1 MYESFYGFRE
11 KPFHVTADPSFL
23 YPSQEHQEAMAHL
36 TYGIQQRVGFLM
48 ITGEVGTGKTTLC
61 KALLDKL
68 PGETKTALVLNPA
81 LNPTELL
88 QTIARDFGILRGKTG
103 VASGRGRVS
112 RGKLIT
118 LIEQFLLKQA
128 ATGKSAVVIIDE
140 AQALSPSALEQVRLL
155 STVETV
161 KSKLL
166 QIVLIGQPELAEK
179 LDRDRHLRALNDRI
193 SVRYNIQPLSA
204 EEEVGAYIRHR
215 LRAARGKRPPTFTPE
230 AISAIARLSGG
241 VPRRINRLC
250 DQVLLAGFIQESLI
264 IDEKLVEKARNEPS
278 INTRVFEENSI
289 ENSLQGEWS

>member
-81 LNPTELL
+81 LSPTELL
-88 QTIARDFGILRGKTG
+88 QTIASDFGILPGKTG
-103 VASGRGRVS
+103 TTTGRGRVS
-112 RGKLIT
+112 RGELIA

-179 LDRDRHLRALNDRI
+179 LDTDRSLRALNDRI
-193 SVRYNIQPLSA
+193 SIRYNIQPLSA
-204 EEEVGAYIRHR
+204 EEVGAYIRHR
-215 LRAARGKRPPTFTPE
+215 LCVAEGKRPPTFTTE
-230 AISAIARLSGG
+230 AIAEIARISSG

-250 DQVLLAGFIQESLI
+250 DQALLAGFVQESLI
-264 IDEKLVEKARNEPS
+264 IDEKLMEKALNKPS
-278 INTRVFEENSI
+278 ENTRGFEENGV
-289 ENSLQGEWS
+289 ENSLQGEFS